1 MLNLVVPLICAA
13 AIILGAVM
21 LIDDALD
28 AIANWINRST
38 GE

>member
-1 MLNLVVPLICAA
+1 MLNLIVPLICAA

-28 AIANWINRST
+28 AIAKWINSK
-38 GE
+38 EE